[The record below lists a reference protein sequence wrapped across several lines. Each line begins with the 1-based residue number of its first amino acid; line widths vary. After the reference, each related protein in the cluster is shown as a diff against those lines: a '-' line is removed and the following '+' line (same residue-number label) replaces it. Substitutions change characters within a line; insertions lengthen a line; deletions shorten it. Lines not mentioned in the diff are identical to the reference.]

1 MTDGKTTVLCVD
13 DDVDVREILQ
23 LILTKNGYEPILAA
37 SAEEGLRMFG
47 QSPPDLVIVDL
58 MMEEIDSGVQFV
70 TELKALGNT
79 APVFMLSS
87 VGDSLSETVD
97 TAALGLSGAL
107 QKPVQEGTLIALLKS
122 KTPG

>member
-37 SAEEGLRMFG
+37 SAEEGLRMFV
-47 QSPPDLVIVDL
+47 QSTPDLVIVDL